1 MLKNIKSVIE
11 NNIIIYDDKPFMIYG
26 ERFFSYKELGSFM
39 ENYNL
44 KMENLGIPKNSV
56 VIIDVS
62 NRVLYILLMIAT
74 ILSGRIVAYGSS
86 RSSQPSGSIWQVAM
100 VRITDRKSKRLN
112 LWDLYEVETIMKK
125 EHDSFPF
132 RNVAFILE
140 TSGSTGDPK
149 PCYLPLNSISRF
161 INGFDMF
168 KIDSSNVHLLS
179 VQPNFGAATIDIWG
193 TVLNGATLV
202 LGEHIIPTQDEI
214 YNYIRKY
221 GVNFL
226 NLSAPMLRLIIEL
239 QAEILDKIKTTVI
252 SGDFFPF
259 DKYKEIILN
268 QKSRLIHAFG
278 CSEYGSL
285 VAAHKVSSSDFGC
298 QESIISIG
306 NGIAGANIIV
316 VSQLNNGQY
325 VQSNKGELAIRGN
338 ALAVNLNKIRVLN
351 EFGDWYLTRD
361 KAYKNDKGEIVL
373 LGRKDDEIKVR
384 GFRVSL
390 SAIKAVTLS
399 LQYIENAAVITRQG
413 SQCDIEVILFI
424 ECNETYISVDKV
436 IEDIGKK
443 LPKYMIPTK
452 IIVLENIPVTE
463 RGKIDKKKLL
473 NYLKVSNE
481 EETVKGTM
489 FFDNMDIASML
500 PPKFNPMKSLISQ
513 GVTSIELIK
522 IYEFCHRNN
531 IDVTFEKILSATNFF
546 ELRDIVGGF

>member
-1 MLKNIKSVIE
+1 M
-11 NNIIIYDDKPFMIYG
+11 
-26 ERFFSYKELGSFM
+26 
-39 ENYNL
+39 
-44 KMENLGIPKNSV
+44 
-56 VIIDVS
+56 
-62 NRVLYILLMIAT
+62 
-74 ILSGRIVAYGSS
+74 
-86 RSSQPSGSIWQVAM
+86 
-100 VRITDRKSKRLN
+100 
-112 LWDLYEVETIMKK
+112 
-125 EHDSFPF
+125 
-132 RNVAFILE
+132 E
-140 TSGSTGDPK
+140 TSGSTGEPK
-149 PCYLPLNSISRF
+149 PCYLPLNSISRL
-161 INGFDMF
+161 INGFDIF
-168 KIDSSNVHLLS
+168 NIDSSNVHLLS

-214 YNYIRKY
+214 YNYIRRY

-239 QAEILDKIKTTVI
+239 QSEILDRIKTTVI

-285 VAAHKVSSSDFGC
+285 VAAHKVSSSDFDC

-316 VSQLNNGQY
+316 VSQLPNGQY
-325 VQSNKGELAIRGN
+325 VQSDKGELAINGN

-351 EFGDWYLTRD
+351 EIGDWYLTRD

-373 LGRKDDEIKVR
+373 QGRKDDEIKVR

-390 SAIKAVTLS
+390 SAIRAVTLS
-399 LQYIENAAVITRQG
+399 LQYVENATVITRQR

-424 ECNETYISVDKV
+424 ECNESDVSTDRV
-436 IEDIGKK
+436 IEDIGDK

-452 IIVLENIPVTE
+452 IIILGNIPVTE

-473 NYLKVSNE
+473 NYLKASNE
-481 EETVKGTM
+481 EETVKGTL
-489 FFDNMDIASML
+489 FFNDEDIASML
-500 PPKFNPMKSLISQ
+500 PTKFNPMESLISQ

-522 IYEFCHRNN
+522 IYEFCHRKN
-531 IDVTFEKILSATNFF
+531 IEVTLEKILSVKNFF
-546 ELRDIVGGF
+546 ELRDIIGGF